1 MITSAQVAKQVEV
14 EKDYI
19 PSVNKA
25 QKLAMVPDMT
35 DTVMMRPD
43 IDYSFMPR
51 SYETSLLTEN
61 FKPATISYWDFVR
74 KRLLYVKAAAGVPLA
89 SEA

>member
-1 MITSAQVAKQVEV
+1 MRRFLYIALLLVAAPMIASAQVAKQVEV

-43 IDYSFMPR
+43 IDYSFMPC
-51 SYETSLLTEN
+51 
-61 FKPATISYWDFVR
+61 
-74 KRLLYVKAAAGVPLA
+74 LLYTSP
-89 SEA
+89 SPRD